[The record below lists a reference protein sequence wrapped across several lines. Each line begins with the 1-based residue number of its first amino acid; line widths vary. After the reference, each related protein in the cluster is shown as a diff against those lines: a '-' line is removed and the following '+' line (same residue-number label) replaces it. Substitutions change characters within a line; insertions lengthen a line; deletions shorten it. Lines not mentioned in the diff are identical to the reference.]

1 MYGLIGKMLS
11 VEGAREE
18 LLQTMLDGMREMP
31 GCLSYVIARDPTD
44 PNALWITEVGKS
56 RERHQASLQLQA
68 VQETIAKA
76 RPLITGFGERFE
88 TEPVG
93 GYGLQAA

>member
-18 LLQTMLDGMREMP
+18 LLQTMLTGMVEMP
-31 GCLSYVIARDPTD
+31 GCLSYVVARDPTD
-44 PNALWITEVGKS
+44 SNALWITEVWES
-56 RERHQASLQLQA
+56 REQHQASLQLQT

-93 GYGLQAA
+93 GYGLQAE